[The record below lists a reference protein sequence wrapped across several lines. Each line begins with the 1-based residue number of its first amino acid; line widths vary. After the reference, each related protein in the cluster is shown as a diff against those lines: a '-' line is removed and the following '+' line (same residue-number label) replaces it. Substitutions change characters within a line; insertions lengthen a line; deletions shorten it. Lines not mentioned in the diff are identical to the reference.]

1 MSVRPITEWSSLTVS
16 DGHFLDEITAALR
29 DAGIE
34 YRLSEPV
41 YAGQPVAYTRFGQRA
56 SNAKAIEV
64 ADESLPAA
72 RAIVAE
78 IYNGAEEA
86 ARRESGA
93 PAPTIAELEDERVW
107 RQELQRKRERS
118 AWRVVWFLR
127 IFFGSL
133 ALLFAVAVLYAI
145 FFRGD

>member
-1 MSVRPITEWSSLTVS
+1 MSAITEWSRLIVS

-41 YAGQPVAYTRFGQRA
+41 NSREPVAYTRFGQRP
-56 SNAKAIEV
+56 SNAKVIEV
-64 ADESLPAA
+64 AGESLPRA

-78 IYNGAEEA
+78 IFGGAEEA

-93 PAPTIAELEDERVW
+93 PPQTLAEMEDERAW
-107 RQELQRKRERS
+107 RQELERKRKRADRWI
-118 AWRVVWFLR
+118 AWSIR
-127 IFFGSL
+127 IVFGSL
-133 ALLFAVAVLYAI
+133 ALFFAFAVVYAI
-145 FFRGD
+145 FFRRD

>member
-1 MSVRPITEWSSLTVS
+1 MAEWTSLTVS

-41 YAGQPVAYTRFGQRA
+41 HAGQPVAYTRFGQR
-56 SNAKAIEV
+56 SSDAKAIEV
-64 ADESLPAA
+64 AAESLASA

-78 IYNGAEEA
+78 IYDGAEEA

-93 PAPTIAELEDERVW
+93 PAPTAAEHEDERVW
-107 RQELQRKRERS
+107 RQEIERKRERS
-118 AWRVVWFLR
+118 ARRWVWGLRVVL
-127 IFFGSL
+127 GSI
-133 ALLFAVAVLYAI
+133 ALVVAVAVIYSL
-145 FFRGD
+145 FRRD

>member
-1 MSVRPITEWSSLTVS
+1 MTPITEWSSLTVS
-16 DGHFLDEITAALR
+16 DGLLLDEITAALR

-41 YAGQPVAYTRFGQRA
+41 YAGQPVAYTRFGRRA

-64 ADESLPAA
+64 SGESLPSA
-72 RAIVAE
+72 RAIVVE
-78 IYNGAEEA
+78 IYIGAEDA

-93 PAPTIAELEDERVW
+93 PTPTIAEIEDERVW

-118 AWRVVWFLR
+118 ARRVAWVIR
-127 IFFGSL
+127 IIFGSL
-133 ALLFAVAVLYAI
+133 ALFFAVAVLYAM
-145 FFRGD
+145 FFRRD

>member
-1 MSVRPITEWSSLTVS
+1 MNPITEWSSLTVA

-64 ADESLPAA
+64 SGESLQPAH
-72 RAIVAE
+72 AIVAE
-78 IYNGAEEA
+78 IYSGAEEA

-93 PAPTIAELEDERVW
+93 PAPTLAEIEDERVW
-107 RQELQRKRERS
+107 RQEVERKRARS
-118 AWRVVWFLR
+118 ARRVTWVLR
-127 IFFGSL
+127 VIFGSL
-133 ALLFAVAVLYAI
+133 ALIIAVGVLYAI
-145 FFRGD
+145 FRRD